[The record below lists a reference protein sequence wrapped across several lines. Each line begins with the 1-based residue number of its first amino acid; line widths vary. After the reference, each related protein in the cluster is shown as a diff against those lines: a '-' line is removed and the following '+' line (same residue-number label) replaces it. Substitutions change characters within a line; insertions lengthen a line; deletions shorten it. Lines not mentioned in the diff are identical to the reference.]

1 MIFTSLSFLFFFLCF
16 LLLYWWFQG
25 FKSLKWQNALVIAGS
40 YIFYGLW
47 DWRFLGLI
55 IFSSG
60 LDFLLGIYI
69 AKSSK
74 QSQRSLLLA
83 VSVAANLWL
92 LGFFKYFNFFID
104 SAVSLAALFS
114 LELSPITLEIILP
127 VGISFYTFQTLS
139 YTNDLYK
146 KRIEVCKDPL
156 AFFAFVSF
164 FPQLVAGPIER
175 ASRLLPQFQ
184 NRRVWKADEAV
195 VGLRYLLLGIF
206 LKIALADNFG
216 VLSNHLLDPVL
227 EPNGL
232 NSILGSSCF
241 ALQIFGD
248 FAGYSSMAIGLSKLL
263 GIELMQNFRSP
274 YFAVSLGDFW
284 KRWHISLSTW
294 FRDYLYIPLGGNRS
308 SKMRATRNLLLTF
321 LISGLWH
328 GAQITFVLWGIGHG
342 IALIIEKS
350 VKYKLPK
357 AIARPLVFFL
367 VVILWIPFR
376 AEDTRHMGSLFASL
390 LNFSSYQTQDFA
402 HVLTAFSQTKFYL
415 LLAFSLLMGMI
426 DYQSRDSDSV
436 QWLSAR
442 SALQRWSLYFLMA
455 LGILLLLN
463 LSVKPNFI
471 YFQF

>member
-1 MIFTSLSFLFFFLCF
+1 
-16 LLLYWWFQG
+16 
-25 FKSLKWQNALVIAGS
+25 
-40 YIFYGLW
+40 
-47 DWRFLGLI
+47 
-55 IFSSG
+55 
-60 LDFLLGIYI
+60 
-69 AKSSK
+69 
-74 QSQRSLLLA
+74 
-83 VSVAANLWL
+83 
-92 LGFFKYFNFFID
+92 
-104 SAVSLAALFS
+104 
-114 LELSPITLEIILP
+114 
-127 VGISFYTFQTLS
+127 
-139 YTNDLYK
+139 
-146 KRIEVCKDPL
+146 
-156 AFFAFVSF
+156 
-164 FPQLVAGPIER
+164 
-175 ASRLLPQFQ
+175 
-184 NRRVWKADEAV
+184 
-195 VGLRYLLLGIF
+195 
-206 LKIALADNFG
+206 
-216 VLSNHLLDPVL
+216 
-227 EPNGL
+227 
-232 NSILGSSCF
+232 
-241 ALQIFGD
+241 
-248 FAGYSSMAIGLSKLL
+248 MAIGLSKLL

>member
-1 MIFTSLSFLFFFLCF
+1 MIYTSLSFLFFFLCF

-83 VSVAANLWL
+83 VSVAANLGL

-156 AFFAFVSF
+156 AFFAFISF

-206 LKIALADNFG
+206 LKL
-216 VLSNHLLDPVL
+216 LSQTTL
-227 EPNGL
+227 E
-232 NSILGSSCF
+232 
-241 ALQIFGD
+241 
-248 FAGYSSMAIGLSKLL
+248 
-263 GIELMQNFRSP
+263 
-274 YFAVSLGDFW
+274 
-284 KRWHISLSTW
+284 
-294 FRDYLYIPLGGNRS
+294 
-308 SKMRATRNLLLTF
+308 
-321 LISGLWH
+321 
-328 GAQITFVLWGIGHG
+328 
-342 IALIIEKS
+342 
-350 VKYKLPK
+350 
-357 AIARPLVFFL
+357 
-367 VVILWIPFR
+367 
-376 AEDTRHMGSLFASL
+376 
-390 LNFSSYQTQDFA
+390 SYQTI
-402 HVLTAFSQTKFYL
+402 S
-415 LLAFSLLMGMI
+415 
-426 DYQSRDSDSV
+426 
-436 QWLSAR
+436 
-442 SALQRWSLYFLMA
+442 
-455 LGILLLLN
+455 
-463 LSVKPNFI
+463 
-471 YFQF
+471 